1 MATEHQTMIITDVRP
16 WGGQPTSMRLEGGR
30 IAAIGPDL
38 GDGAEHVPTI
48 QGRGRLAI
56 PAFSDVHVHLDSTRL
71 GLPFRSHSTKAPGLW
86 NQVMNDRE
94 NWRQAEATVA
104 ERATTTLGL
113 GIAHGATRVRAYA
126 QVDAD
131 CRLERFEGVA
141 EAREIHR
148 ERAEVEI
155 MAFPQAGLLIEPG
168 VPALMEAAL
177 AAGADVMGGLDP
189 CAMDADPVEH
199 LDIVFGLADKHGVP
213 IDIHLHEPGEL
224 GLFSLRLTL
233 ERVRALGLRGR
244 VTISH
249 AFCLGSGLPGVD
261 AALEQIAELDVRLA
275 TVAPAGPGALPVTR
289 ISDLGI
295 RLGLGQ
301 DGQRDYWSP
310 YGNGDM
316 LDRTWQLAFTQ
327 GFRRDELIEHA
338 VALATVGGASLMDL
352 GVDPLR
358 GITDRP
364 GLAIGDPADLV
375 LLAGDT
381 VTAAVMDRSRDR
393 TVIRRGAVVADQ
405 LELVDR

>member
-1 MATEHQTMIITDVRP
+1 MTTDAQPLIITDVRP
-16 WGGQPTSMRLEGGR
+16 WGGPATAIRVEGGR
-30 IAAIGPDL
+30 IVAL
-38 GDGAEHVPTI
+38 GAGGDIAPDGARTLD
-48 QGRGRLAI
+48 GRGRLAI

-71 GLPFRSHSTKAPGLW
+71 GLPFRPHSTTAPGLW
-86 NQVMNDRE
+86 NQVMNDRQ
-94 NWRQAEATVA
+94 NWRSAGATVA
-104 ERATTTLGL
+104 ERAATTLGL

-141 EAREIHR
+141 EARERHR
-148 ERAEVEI
+148 GRADVEI

-168 VPALMEAAL
+168 VPALMDAAL

-189 CAMDADPVEH
+189 CAMDGDPVEH
-199 LDIVFGLADKHGVP
+199 LDIVFGLADKHSVP

-224 GLFSLRLTL
+224 GLFSLGLVT
-233 ERVRALGLRGR
+233 ERVRALGLQGR
-244 VTISH
+244 VTVSH

-261 AALEQIAELDVRLA
+261 RALEEIAALDIRLA
-275 TVAPAGPGALPVTR
+275 TVAPSGGSALPVTR
-289 ISDLGI
+289 ISELGI

-327 GFRRDELIEHA
+327 GYRRDELVEHA
-338 VALATVGGASLMDL
+338 VAVATVGGASVMDL
-352 GVDPLR
+352 DVAPLEGVA
-358 GITDRP
+358 DRP
-364 GLAIGDPADLV
+364 GLQVGDRADLV

-381 VTAAVMDRSRDR
+381 VTAAVMDRLPDR
-393 TVIRRGAVVADQ
+393 TVLHGGTVVADQ
-405 LELVDR
+405 LELVDP

>member
-1 MATEHQTMIITDVRP
+1 MVDERGTMIITSVRP
-16 WGGQPTSMRLEGGR
+16 WGGPLTTMRLEGGR
-30 IAAIGPDL
+30 IAAIGPDVE
-38 GDGAEHVPTI
+38 GPPGGSPSVD
-48 QGRGRLAI
+48 GRGRLAI

-71 GLPFRSHSTKAPGLW
+71 GLPFRPHSTKAPGLW
-86 NQVMNDRE
+86 NQVMNDRDH
-94 NWRQAEATVA
+94 WREAEASVS

-141 EAREIHR
+141 EARETHR
-148 ERAEVEI
+148 ERADVEI

-168 VPALMEAAL
+168 VPALMDAAL

-199 LDIVFGLADKHGVP
+199 LDIVFGLAEKHGVP

-224 GLFSLRLTL
+224 GLFSLHLVL
-233 ERVRALGLRGR
+233 ERVRALGLVGR
-244 VTISH
+244 VTVSH
-249 AFCLGSGLPGVD
+249 AFCLGSGLPGVE
-261 AALEQIAELDVRLA
+261 AALEEIAALDVRLA
-275 TVAPAGPGALPVTR
+275 TVAPAGRGALPVTR
-289 ISDLGI
+289 ISELGI

-327 GFRRDELIEHA
+327 GFRLDELVEHA
-338 VALATVGGASLMDL
+338 VAVATVGGASLMDL
-352 GVDPLR
+352 GVEPLR
-358 GITDRP
+358 GLSDRP
-364 GLAIGDPADLV
+364 GLAIGDPGDLV

-381 VTAAVMDRSRDR
+381 VTAAVMDRSPDR
-393 TVIRRGAVVADQ
+393 TVVRGGVVVADH
-405 LELVDR
+405 LELVGT